1 MGYDADIR
9 CIVLIRCMEHAIHV
23 AGGHFIRAIRP
34 ASSRTV
40 TQKGKESVA
49 DRDDDGDDGPDSST
63 DFDVGDTVGK
73 ALALVTQVS
82 SYPIYCQPEQIGF
95 TSADRSGS
103 RPKHVRFSA
112 RRASRST
119 FVR

>member
-1 MGYDADIR
+1 
-9 CIVLIRCMEHAIHV
+9 MEHAIHV

-40 TQKGKESVA
+40 TQKAKESVA
-49 DRDDDGDDGPDSST
+49 DRDDDGDDGPDSGT

-82 SYPIYCQPEQIGF
+82 SIYCQPERTGF
-95 TSADRSGS
+95 KYSNRSES
-103 RPKHVRFSA
+103 RPKRARFSV

-119 FVR
+119 FVH

>member
-1 MGYDADIR
+1 
-9 CIVLIRCMEHAIHV
+9 MEHAIHV

-34 ASSRTV
+34 ASSRMV
-40 TQKGKESVA
+40 TQKVKESVA
-49 DRDDDGDDGPDSST
+49 DCDDDWDDGPDSGT
-63 DFDVGDTVGK
+63 DFDVSDTVGK

-82 SYPIYCQPEQIGF
+82 SYPIYCQPEKIGF
-95 TSADRSGS
+95 TSADRSRS
-103 RPKHVRFSA
+103 CPKHTHFSA